1 MSLLEAPIKQ
11 ALQQAV
17 PQGIPLE
24 PPLVSA
30 QFNAQFRHD
39 DDPYRLS
46 REVDC
51 SIDKPFQWFLKRIL
65 DYGLGLT
72 ALLLFSPILLAI
84 AIGIKLDSPGP
95 ILFKQTRIGMN
106 GRQFDML
113 KFRSMYI
120 DAEARLEK
128 LMAKNESGNGMF
140 KMANDPRVTR
150 LGQYLR
156 KFSLDELPQIFNV
169 LRGEM
174 SLVGPR
180 PPLERELKF
189 YEPWHYVR
197 FGSMPGMTG
206 LWQVSGRSNIKDFD
220 QVVRLDY
227 QYISKWHFPLDIQ
240 LILKTIPAVLFSK
253 GAH

>member
-1 MSLLEAPIKQ
+1 MRLTM
-11 ALQQAV
+11 
-17 PQGIPLE
+17 PQ
-24 PPLVSA
+24 VSA
-30 QFNAQFRHD
+30 SLNDLLCQS
-39 DDPYRLS
+39 DDPYHLS
-46 REVDC
+46 REVNC
-51 SIDKPFQWFLKRIL
+51 ATDKPFQWLLKRML
-65 DYGLGLT
+65 DYSLGLT
-72 ALLLFSPILLAI
+72 ALILFSPILLMI

-106 GRQFDML
+106 GRRFEMF
-113 KFRSMYI
+113 KFRSMYT

-128 LMAKNESGNGMF
+128 LMAKNESSKGMF
-140 KMANDPRVTR
+140 KMANDPRVTPI
-150 LGQYLR
+150 GKILR

-180 PPLERELKF
+180 PPLVRELEH

-206 LWQVSGRSNIKDFD
+206 LWQVSGRSNIKSFD
-220 QVVRLDY
+220 QVVQLDY
-227 QYISKWHFPLDIQ
+227 QYISEWHFPLDIK
-240 LILKTIPAVLFSK
+240 LIFKTIPAVLFAK

>member
-1 MSLLEAPIKQ
+1 MSLLEITAPQRLKLNTPLIDPFISEPIRT
-11 ALQQAV
+11 V
-17 PQGIPLE
+17 P
-24 PPLVSA
+24 
-30 QFNAQFRHD
+30 
-39 DDPYRLS
+39 DPYKLA

-51 SIDKPFQWFLKRIL
+51 SISKPIQWILKRTL

-72 ALLLFSPILLAI
+72 ALLLSSPILLLIAI
-84 AIGIKLDSPGP
+84 AIKLDSPGP
-95 ILFKQTRIGMN
+95 IFFKQTRIGMH
-106 GRQFDML
+106 GRRFDML
-113 KFRSMYI
+113 KFRSMHT
-120 DAEARLEK
+120 DAEQRLEK
-128 LMAKNESGNGMF
+128 LLGHNESSKGMF
-140 KMANDPRVTR
+140 KLTNDPRITR
-150 LGQYLR
+150 LGHTLR

-180 PPLERELKF
+180 PPLLRELEF

-220 QVVRLDY
+220 QVVQLDY
-227 QYISKWHFPLDIQ
+227 QYISEWHFPLDLK
-240 LILKTIPAVLFSK
+240 LILKTIPAVLLAK

>member
-1 MSLLEAPIKQ
+1 MSLIDAPAPQISLKTSLVDPFINEQ
-11 ALQQAV
+11 LRQQ
-17 PQGIPLE
+17 E
-24 PPLVSA
+24 
-30 QFNAQFRHD
+30 
-39 DDPYRLS
+39 DPYQLS
-46 REVDC
+46 RELNC
-51 SIDKPFQWFLKRIL
+51 SLDKPIQWFLNRVL

-72 ALLLFSPILLAI
+72 ALLLSSPLLLLI

-106 GRQFDML
+106 GRRFGMF
-113 KFRSMYI
+113 KFRSMYT
-120 DAEARLEK
+120 DAEQRLEK
-128 LMAKNESGNGMF
+128 LMAQNESGNGMF

-150 LGQYLR
+150 LGNILR

-180 PPLERELKF
+180 PPLLRELEF

-197 FGSMPGMTG
+197 FGSLPGMTG
-206 LWQVSGRSNIKDFD
+206 LWQVSGRSNIKNFD
-220 QVVRLDY
+220 QVVQLDY
-227 QYISKWHFPLDIQ
+227 QYISQWHFPLDLK
-240 LILKTIPAVLFSK
+240 LILKTIPAVLFAK